1 MAVRK
6 KRAGYHHGDLRRAV
20 VDAALDAIE
29 KSGTESLSLRDLARR
44 LGVSHQAPYRHFADK
59 QALLAEIARTGFAK
73 LVERLRAGPKLE
85 ADITTALIESG
96 VNYVAFA
103 VENPAYYRVMF
114 ATSGTPAHGHAAPMP
129 QPGTAYELLTFG
141 VARGQEAG
149 QLPRGVPA
157 RDLALLCWTVVHGL
171 AMLAIDGQLGSPAAA
186 MATAR
191 DAIALQVRTFAVASR
206 AR

>member
-6 KRAGYHHGDLRRAV
+6 KRAAYHHGDLRRAV
-20 VDAALDAIE
+20 IEAALRAIE
-29 KSGTESLSLRDLARR
+29 QVGTESLSLRDLARR

-59 QALLAEIARTGFAK
+59 QALLAAIARDGFAR
-73 LVERLRAGPKLE
+73 LVERLRAGPKLD

-114 ATSGTPAHGHAAPMP
+114 ATSGTPAHGHAAPTR
-129 QPGTAYELLTFG
+129 PGAAYELLSAG

-149 QLPRGVPA
+149 QLPRGVPT
-157 RDLALLCWTVVHGL
+157 RELALLCW
-171 AMLAIDGQLGSPAAA
+171 
-186 MATAR
+186 
-191 DAIALQVRTFAVASR
+191 
-206 AR
+206 

>member
-1 MAVRK
+1 MAVRR

-20 VDAALDAIE
+20 VEAALRAIE
-29 KSGTESLSLRDLARR
+29 QAGTESLSLRDLARR

-59 QALLAEIARTGFAK
+59 QALLAAIARDGFAK

-85 ADITTALIESG
+85 ADITSALIESG
-96 VNYVAFA
+96 VNYVGFA

-114 ATSGTPAHGHAAPMP
+114 ATSGTPPHGHAAPM

-171 AMLAIDGQLGSPAAA
+171 AMLAIDGQLGSPDAA
-186 MATAR
+186 MTTAR
-191 DAIALQVRTFAVASR
+191 DAIALQVRTLAVASR

>member
-6 KRAGYHHGDLRRAV
+6 RRAAYHHGDLRRAV
-20 VDAALDAIE
+20 VEAALDAIE
-29 KSGTESLSLRDLARR
+29 KTGTESLSLRDLARR

-59 QALLAEIARTGFAK
+59 QALLAAIAQDGFAR
-73 LVERLRAGPKLE
+73 LVDRLRAGPRLD
-85 ADITTALIESG
+85 ADITAALIESG

-103 VENPAYYRVMF
+103 VDNPAYYRVMF
-114 ATSGTPAHGHAAPMP
+114 ATSGTPVHGHAAPE
-129 QPGTAYELLTFG
+129 QPGAAYEMMAAG

-149 QLPRGVPA
+149 QLPRDVPS

-171 AMLAIDGQLGSPAAA
+171 AMLAIDGQLGPPAEAV
-186 MATAR
+186 ATAR
-191 DAIALQVRTFAVASR
+191 DAITLQVRTFAVASR